1 MDGLVIHSRIQI
13 LPAFPK
19 MAPIRKFLLIGILL
33 PLHSTA
39 GVLAHYPFDTD
50 YTDSSTNS
58 RNGTLT
64 DAGTLGN
71 SGIQNTD
78 SKFGGGCLN
87 LSTDRDYIAIPSKT
101 FVAGE
106 AWTISFWAKKSLATK
121 QWSMIIGDRTNNNH
135 FIGLGVGAG
144 GQLTG
149 QPLLTG
155 LRWRGADKT
164 ATTQADFA
172 STAAQSTDWH
182 HYALSVATNG
192 TITTYLD
199 GTLLGTANGMS
210 TTFTL
215 NTIGDAYSSTGFDM
229 DGQIDEV
236 WIHDETL
243 SATQITSLYQKN
255 DTNAPLSFAGFHHR
269 YDGNFNDSGSAGN
282 SGTPAGT
289 ASITT
294 DGAAIASGSG
304 ALSLDGADASFVNLA
319 TEGSYA
325 ASEPWTIA
333 FWAKRGETG
342 ANKGM
347 VMGKAATT
355 TDFIWLNDSN
365 SGLRFRSSNSGTLD
379 FTTPKDLQ
387 LRHYVL
393 VANGSGGLSL
403 YLDGQLS
410 QSLTG
415 DTSFAINTIGKA
427 YPTTSFH
434 YNFQGSLDEIH
445 VMPGAMNAGQ
455 VQALYDS
462 EKPVTNPPVSTVSRL
477 RILLIAGQSNADGRA
492 VVSGLPT
499 SLQSPQA
506 DVDFY
511 YKTQGNAATLT
522 TLRPGL
528 TETSQFGPE
537 ILLGRRFADL
547 HSGEAGTR
555 VAIIKYANGGT
566 NLYSQW
572 KAGGDATT
580 TGDGTEYVTFQQ
592 TVSSGLA
599 ALAAAHPSAALELE
613 SMVWMQGESDTNSL
627 TYANAYQVNL
637 ATFIA
642 DVRATFGANL
652 PFIIGRLSDGQTAND
667 ATGMD
672 IIQAAQDA
680 VAASDPLTEIVNTN
694 GFALKSDQL
703 HFDANGQQSLGS
715 SFAEESAY
723 YSWMIETFQTS
734 DIASGLA
741 EPGADRDG
749 DGQTNRQEFLAASN
763 PLSSASFFKSGFNHN
778 GNTTGQISYDSSSAR
793 MYEVQRF
800 SETNQTWLIELP
812 PLRGTGTTV
821 TRPLVLSGPRNFY
834 RVRSS
839 LP

>member
-1 MDGLVIHSRIQI
+1 MD
-13 LPAFPK
+13 F
-19 MAPIRKFLLIGILL
+19 IRSILLIGLITPL
-33 PLHSTA
+33 PLTA
-39 GVLAHYPFDTD
+39 GVFAHYSFDTD
-50 YTDSSTNS
+50 YTDSSG
-58 RNGTLT
+58 NGANGMLT
-64 DAGTLGN
+64 DVGTVGN
-71 SGIQNTD
+71 SGIHHD
-78 SKFGGGCLN
+78 DYKFGDGCLN
-87 LSTDRDYIAIPSKT
+87 LSTDRDYVVIPAKS
-101 FVAGE
+101 FAAGE
-106 AWTISFWAKKSLATK
+106 PWTISFWARKSLATK

-135 FIGLGVGAG
+135 FIGLGVSAG
-144 GQLTG
+144 GQLNG
-149 QPLLTG
+149 QPALTG
-155 LRWRGADKT
+155 LRWRGTDKT

-172 STAAQSTDWH
+172 SLAAQSTDWH
-182 HYALSVATNG
+182 HYAVTVATNG

-199 GTLLGTANGMS
+199 GAFLGTATGIS

-215 NTIGDAYSSTGFDM
+215 NTIGEAYSSTGLDM
-229 DGQIDEV
+229 DGLIDEV

-243 SATQITSLYQKN
+243 SATQVTALYQKN
-255 DTNAPLSFAGFHHR
+255 DANAPLSFAGFQHR

-282 SGTPAGT
+282 SGTPVGT

-304 ALSLDGADASFVNLA
+304 ALSLDGSDATYVTLA

-325 ASEPWTIA
+325 ANEPWTIT

-342 ANKGM
+342 SNKGM
-347 VMGKAATT
+347 VMGKATT
-355 TDFIWLNDSN
+355 TSDFIWLNDSN
-365 SGLRFRSSNSGTLD
+365 SGLRFRSSNSSTLD
-379 FTTPKDLQ
+379 FITPKDLQ
-387 LRHYVL
+387 LRHYAL

-403 YLDGQLS
+403 YLDGQFS
-410 QSLTG
+410 QSLIG
-415 DTSFAINTIGKA
+415 DTSFALSSIGKA
-427 YPTTSFH
+427 YPTSSFH
-434 YNFQGSLDEIH
+434 YNFLGSLDEIR
-445 VMPGAMNAGQ
+445 VKPEAMNAGQ
-455 VQALYDS
+455 IQALYDN

-477 RILLIAGQSNADGRA
+477 RVLLIAGQSNADGRA

-506 DVDFY
+506 NVDFY
-511 YKTQGNAATLT
+511 FKTEGNAAALT

-566 NLYSQW
+566 NLYSHW

-580 TGDGTEYVTFQQ
+580 TGDGAEYVTFQQ
-592 TVSSGLA
+592 TVISGLA
-599 ALAAAHPSAALELE
+599 ALVAAHPSATIELE

-637 ATFIA
+637 ANLIA
-642 DVRATFGANL
+642 DVRATFAANL

-680 VAASDPLTEIVNTN
+680 VADSDPLTEIVNTN
-694 GFALKSDQL
+694 GFALKSDHL
-703 HFDANGQQSLGS
+703 HFDANGQRSLGS

-723 YSWMIETFQTS
+723 YSWMIETFQAS
-734 DIASGLA
+734 EIAAGLA

-749 DGQTNRQEFLAASN
+749 DGQSNRQEFLAASN
-763 PLSSASFFKSGFNHN
+763 PLSATSFFKSGFNHN
-778 GNTTGQISYDSSSAR
+778 GNTSGQISYDSSSAR

-800 SETNQTWLIELP
+800 SETNQTWVIELP